1 MRKKMAKTLLT
12 DEEHYY
18 DTHGILKD
26 IVDEDVELS
35 LDDALRRSVMTGS
48 RKRKLKNISI
58 KIDPLY
64 LHSVKKIATMKGVPY
79 QTLIRQWLVKEIK
92 KELKIA

>member
-1 MRKKMAKTLLT
+1 MRKKMPKTAST
-12 DEEHYY
+12 DEEHY

-26 IVDEDVELS
+26 IVDEDIEIS
-35 LDDALRRSVMTGS
+35 LDDALRKSIITGS

-79 QTLIRQWLVKEIK
+79 QTLIRQWLIKEIR